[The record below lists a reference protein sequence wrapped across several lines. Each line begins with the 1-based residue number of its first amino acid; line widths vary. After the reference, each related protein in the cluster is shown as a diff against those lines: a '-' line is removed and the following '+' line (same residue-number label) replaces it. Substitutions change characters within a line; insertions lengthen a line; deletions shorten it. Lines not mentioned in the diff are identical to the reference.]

1 MEALCEAGNL
11 GVGLGFAGLDHARFP
26 VTDMDVIPRNLNLYY
41 LTARRPSLTT
51 VLAHSTLLRR

>member
-11 GVGLGFAGLDHARFP
+11 GIGLGFVGLDHARFP
-26 VTDMDVIPRNLNLYY
+26 ATDMDVIPRNLNLYY

-51 VLAHSTLLRR
+51 VLARSTLLRR